1 MDKKDLLELT
11 EGLNQWE
18 TKPLFN
24 LPCLFFADGPHGLRK
39 QLVINDAFG
48 ASSSHVA
55 TSFPTASIT
64 ACSFDKKLLKNMASK
79 IAKEAKALNV
89 HVLLGP
95 GINIKRSP
103 LCGRNFEYF
112 SEDPL
117 ISGTLGASFVKGLE
131 DNGVGASI
139 KHFLGNN
146 QELYRY
152 TINSVIDTR
161 ALREIYLKPF
171 H

>member
-1 MDKKDLLELT
+1 
-11 EGLNQWE
+11 
-18 TKPLFN
+18 
-24 LPCLFFADGPHGLRK
+24 
-39 QLVINDAFG
+39 
-48 ASSSHVA
+48 
-55 TSFPTASIT
+55 
-64 ACSFDKKLLKNMASK
+64 MASK

-171 H
+171 SLAIKENPATIMTSYNKVNGIYTNEHPILKEIVRGNGIIKEF